1 MGDGDGRST
10 DSLEWDE
17 SRCRDCLGMSLEL
30 DREPGW
36 WRSQAL
42 GMLDE
47 ALARLRRD
55 YVDEAGAPGRVER
68 EQRFDAV
75 KRLLSGDAT
84 DDPDHTDTARAL
96 GLSREDVHR
105 LVCQLRKRLGTLLH
119 RDIGGTAD
127 DDDDVAMVKRSLR
140 RSLEL
145 PPDPTLV
152 SSAVLRCK
160 KGHALHADAPQGLCP
175 TCLFDLEA
183 LARLPERIGPYEVLE
198 PLGEGGFGL
207 VYRAR
212 GKDGKEV
219 AVKVLRNLQFSDP
232 EVIAQ
237 FRKEPTVSAQLNPRY
252 VVQVLEAGE
261 HDGVPYFVMEYMPG
275 GTLREHLHEYRGAPR
290 RAAELMIRIAEAV
303 EYLHGDPARPG
314 RARILHRDL
323 KPENILFD
331 AAGQPRISDFGI
343 AKLAKGNTWT
353 VGSRIVGCPAYM
365 PPEAYRLPTREVTA
379 AQDVYALGVMLYELL
394 TGARPFDD
402 TDADIMRQRGAS
414 EVIPPRQ
421 RVPEL
426 DRFLEV
432 VVLVALEKDP
442 AQRYQSAAA
451 LAGDLERALL
461 KRRRRGAPA
470 VALSTRV
477 RTAIRR
483 RPLTTATC
491 AWALSLV
498 LVVGLGVRS
507 TLADRREA
515 LEREQHTNASVA
527 GMQAVAVNLQL
538 SAYEQRIA
546 ELSQDPEVIA
556 LLDSTPPDGLSSTL
570 VKRLA
575 PFDTLF
581 VLKPDGRPGART
593 SPKDRA
599 YLARSF
605 EFRDYF
611 RGARR
616 LGERT
621 CRGSD
626 GARPA
631 SLEGRAHLARAFTS
645 EADGHFEFAV
655 SAPLCRDN
663 AWAGIVA
670 GTIASDKVL
679 GAVRVLDDR
688 NARIAAVLGP
698 RDRDRHEARLPLP
711 SDIHVIVHPGLD
723 YGHAAR
729 LHQPTPAALRAG
741 LGIVGSSDENSP
753 GDPGR
758 LRYAAPYRVDDYR
771 DPVAGFEGA
780 WSAVFAAADASGY
793 IVAVQSR
800 RDLTPLTLLVARK
813 LAIPAYLFGVTLV
826 ALIAVA
832 LTRQRRA

>member
-1 MGDGDGRST
+1 MGDGSVRST

-17 SRCRDCLGMSLEL
+17 SLCRDCLGMSLEL
-30 DREPGW
+30 DRDPGW
-36 WRSQAL
+36 WRSRAL
-42 GMLDE
+42 GMLEE
-47 ALARLRRD
+47 ALARLRVD
-55 YVDEAGAPGRVER
+55 YVGDAGAPGGVER
-68 EQRFDAV
+68 AQRFDAV
-75 KRLLSGDAT
+75 KRFLSGSAT
-84 DDPDHTDTARAL
+84 DEADHSDTAHAL
-96 GLSREDVHR
+96 GLSREDVHQ

-119 RDIGGTAD
+119 HDIRGTAD
-127 DDDDVAMVKRSLR
+127 DDDVAIVKRSLR

-183 LARLPERIGPYEVLE
+183 LARLPERIGPYQVLE

-232 EVIAQ
+232 EVVAQ
-237 FRKEPTVSAQLNPRY
+237 FRKEPTVSAELSPRY
-252 VVQVLEAGE
+252 VVQVLETGE

-275 GTLREHLHEYRGAPR
+275 GTLREHLHEYRAAPR

-303 EYLHGDPARPG
+303 EYLHGDPARPE

-331 AAGQPRISDFGI
+331 ARGQPRISDFGI

-365 PPEAYRLPTREVTA
+365 APEVYRSPAREVTA
-379 AQDVYALGVMLYELL
+379 AEDVYALGVMLYELL
-394 TGARPFDD
+394 TGARPFDG
-402 TDADIMRQRGAS
+402 TDAEIMQQRGAR
-414 EVIPPRQ
+414 EAILPRQ
-421 RVPEL
+421 RVPQL

-442 AQRYQSAAA
+442 AQRYQSAADF
-451 LAGDLERALL
+451 AGDLERALL
-461 KRRRRGAPA
+461 RKSSKAAPP

-483 RPLTTATC
+483 RPLTTAAC
-491 AWALSLV
+491 AWVLSLV
-498 LVVGLGVRS
+498 LVVGLGIRS
-507 TLADRREA
+507 TLSDRREM

-538 SAYEQRIA
+538 RAYEQRIA
-546 ELSQDPEVIA
+546 ELSQDTEVFA
-556 LLDSTPPDGLSSTL
+556 LLDSTPPEGLSSTL
-570 VKRLA
+570 VQRLA

-593 SPKDRA
+593 SPKDRE

-616 LGERT
+616 LGERL

-626 GARPA
+626 GARAA
-631 SLEGRAHLARAFTS
+631 SLERRAHLGRAFTS
-645 EADGHFEFAV
+645 EADGRFQFAV
-655 SAPLCRDN
+655 SAPLCRGN

-688 NARIAAVLGP
+688 NARVAAVLGP

-711 SDIHVIVHPGLD
+711 SDLHVIVHPGLD
-723 YGHAAR
+723 HGHARR
-729 LHQPTPAALRAG
+729 LHQPTPAVLRAG
-741 LGIVGSSDENSP
+741 LGIASSDENSP
-753 GDPGR
+753 GDPGK

-800 RDLTPLTLLVARK
+800 RDVTPLAELVARK
-813 LAIPAYLFGVTLV
+813 LAIPAYLFGVTLL

-832 LTRQRRA
+832 ITRHRRP